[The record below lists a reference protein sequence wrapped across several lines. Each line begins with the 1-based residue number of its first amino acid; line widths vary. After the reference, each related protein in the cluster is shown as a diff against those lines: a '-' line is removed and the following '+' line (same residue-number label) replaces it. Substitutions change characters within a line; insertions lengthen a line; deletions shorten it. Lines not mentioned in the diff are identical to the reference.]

1 MQTLWH
7 IKCPALVTS
16 RPGQARLPTANC
28 QLWPYVAI
36 NQTSRGCSGC
46 HYQPVISR
54 QIDAPTVNIIAGRAP
69 AQFDAAAR
77 DVPNDICRVYTMFVF
92 STAASSRVLQ
102 LYVDGPAPSGAF
114 THYSTALL
122 FASLSMCQSVSCS
135 DLEITTSLTKR
146 APEPRLSIGV
156 SQDGQKFTRD
166 LTVKSVS
173 LNVEEREEQVNLY
186 INLEICMSIYI

>member
-1 MQTLWH
+1 MPSLSHKQ
-7 IKCPALVTS
+7 A
-16 RPGQARLPTANC
+16 RPGKTANC

-54 QIDAPTVNIIAGRAP
+54 QIDAPTVNIIAGRAQ

-92 STAASSRVLQ
+92 STADLRPPVRESFNYMWACFQVGRL
-102 LYVDGPAPSGAF
+102 LI
-114 THYSTALL
+114 TTALL

-173 LNVEEREEQVNLY
+173 LNREEREKTSE
-186 INLEICMSIYI
+186 SIYKLGYI

>member
-1 MQTLWH
+1 MPSLSHKPSQ
-7 IKCPALVTS
+7 A
-16 RPGQARLPTANC
+16 RPGC

-46 HYQPVISR
+46 HYQSVISR

-77 DVPNDICRVYTMFVF
+77 DAPNDICRVYTMFVF
-92 STAASSRVLQ
+92 STADLRPPVRESFNYIHQ
-102 LYVDGPAPSGAF
+102 LGRLLI
-114 THYSTALL
+114 TTALL

-166 LTVKSVS
+166 LTVKSV
-173 LNVEEREEQVNLY
+173 R
-186 INLEICMSIYI
+186 